1 MHSNGIMM
9 LVLARSLIILT
20 FLILGI
26 RLMGKRTIGELQPY
40 EFVITLAVA
49 DLACTPMQDISI
61 PLLYGLV
68 PLFTVFVAHYFITL
82 VTTKSIRLREH
93 LNGKPFIVI
102 DSDGINSECLKK
114 LNLNVNDLMS
124 LIRQQGYFSVTQISY
139 GIIETNGKLSILE
152 NEEAEAPQSIPMTLM
167 VEGKILDENIK
178 SLDLDESQIKNLL
191 DKQRIKE
198 KDVVLMTADS
208 GTLFIQP
215 KSGKYVTVEGL

>member
-1 MHSNGIMM
+1 MM
-9 LVLARSLIILT
+9 IVLVRSLIILT

-68 PLFTVFVAHYFITL
+68 PLLTVFVVHYFLTL
-82 VTTKSIRLREH
+82 ITTKSLKFREH

-102 DSDGINSECLKK
+102 DGDGINSECLKK
-114 LNLNVNDLMS
+114 LNMNVNDLLA
-124 LIRQQGYFSVTQISY
+124 LIRQQGYFAITQISY
-139 GIIETNGKLSILE
+139 GILETNGKLSLLE
-152 NEEAEAPQSIPMTLM
+152 NEEAEAPSSIPMTLM
-167 VEGKILDENIK
+167 VEGKILDENVNSLNITEDKIK
-178 SLDLDESQIKNLL
+178 SLLDEQN
-191 DKQRIKE
+191 IKE

-208 GTLFIQP
+208 GKIFIQP
-215 KSGKYVTVEGL
+215 KFGKYVTVEA

>member
-1 MHSNGIMM
+1 
-9 LVLARSLIILT
+9 
-20 FLILGI
+20 
-26 RLMGKRTIGELQPY
+26 MGKRTIGELQPY

-82 VTTKSIRLREH
+82 VTTKSIKLRER
-93 LNGKPFIVI
+93 LTGKPFIVI
-102 DSDGINSECLKK
+102 DNDGINSECLKK

-152 NEEAEAPQSIPMTLM
+152 NEEAETPRSIPMTLM

-178 SLDLDESQIKNLL
+178 SLDIDETKIRDVL
-191 DKQRIKE
+191 DKQHIKE

-208 GTLFIQP
+208 GNVFIQP

>member
-1 MHSNGIMM
+1 M

-82 VTTKSIRLREH
+82 VTTKSIKLRER

-102 DSDGINSECLKK
+102 DNDGINSECLKK

-152 NEEAEAPQSIPMTLM
+152 NEEAETPRSIPMTLM

-178 SLDLDESQIKNLL
+178 SLDLDETKIRDVLE
-191 DKQRIKE
+191 KQHIKE

-208 GTLFIQP
+208 GNVFIQP

>member
-1 MHSNGIMM
+1 
-9 LVLARSLIILT
+9 
-20 FLILGI
+20 
-26 RLMGKRTIGELQPY
+26 MGKRTIGELQPY

-82 VTTKSIRLREH
+82 VTTKSIKLRER

-102 DSDGINSECLKK
+102 DNDGINSECLKK

-152 NEEAEAPQSIPMTLM
+152 NEEAETPQSIPMTLM

-178 SLDLDESQIKNLL
+178 SLDLDETKIRDVLE
-191 DKQRIKE
+191 KQHIKE

-208 GTLFIQP
+208 GNVFIQP

>member
-1 MHSNGIMM
+1 MM
-9 LVLARSLIILT
+9 IVFVRSFIILT
-20 FLILGI
+20 FLIIGI

-68 PLFTVFVAHYFITL
+68 PLFTVFAAHYFITL
-82 VTTKSIRLREH
+82 ITAKSIKFRER

-102 DSDGINSECLKK
+102 DGDGINSECLKK
-114 LNLNVNDLMS
+114 LNLNVNDLLA
-124 LIRQQGYFSVTQISY
+124 LIRQQGYFSITQISY

-152 NEEAEAPQSIPMTLM
+152 NENAEQPASIPMTLM
-167 VEGKILDENIK
+167 VEGKLLNENIQ
-178 SLDLDESQIKNLL
+178 SLQISEAQIQNVLAE
-191 DKQRIKE
+191 QNIKP

-208 GTLFIQP
+208 EKVFIQP
-215 KSGKYVTVEGL
+215 KSGKYVTVEV

>member
-1 MHSNGIMM
+1 
-9 LVLARSLIILT
+9 
-20 FLILGI
+20 
-26 RLMGKRTIGELQPY
+26 MGKRTIGELQPY

-82 VTTKSIRLREH
+82 VTTKSIKLRER

-178 SLDLDESQIKNLL
+178 SLDLDETKIRDVLE
-191 DKQRIKE
+191 KQHIKE

-208 GTLFIQP
+208 GNVFIQP

>member
-1 MHSNGIMM
+1 MM

-82 VTTKSIRLREH
+82 VTTKSIKLRER

-102 DSDGINSECLKK
+102 DNDGINSECLKK

-152 NEEAEAPQSIPMTLM
+152 NEEAETPQSIPMTLM

-178 SLDLDESQIKNLL
+178 SLDLDETKIRDVLE
-191 DKQRIKE
+191 KQHIKE

-208 GTLFIQP
+208 GNVFIQP

>member
-1 MHSNGIMM
+1 MM
-9 LVLARSLIILT
+9 IVLLRSLIILI

-68 PLFTVFVAHYFITL
+68 PLFAVFVIHYFLTL
-82 VTTKSIRLREH
+82 ITTKSIKFREH

-102 DSDGINSECLKK
+102 DGDGINSECLKK
-114 LNLNVNDLMS
+114 LNMNVNDLLA

-139 GIIETNGKLSILE
+139 GIIETNGKLSVLE
-152 NEEAEAPQSIPMTLM
+152 NEEAEAPSSIPMTLI
-167 VEGKILDENIK
+167 VEGKILDENI
-178 SLDLDESQIKNLL
+178 SALQITEEQIHTVLNN
-191 DKQRIKE
+191 QNIKE

-208 GTLFIQP
+208 GTVFIQP
-215 KSGKYVTVEGL
+215 KYGKYLTVEV

>member
-1 MHSNGIMM
+1 
-9 LVLARSLIILT
+9 
-20 FLILGI
+20 
-26 RLMGKRTIGELQPY
+26 MGKRTIGELQPY

-82 VTTKSIRLREH
+82 VTTKSIKLRER

-102 DSDGINSECLKK
+102 DNDGINSECLKK

-152 NEEAEAPQSIPMTLM
+152 NEEAETPRSIPMTLM

-178 SLDLDESQIKNLL
+178 SLDIDETKIRDVL
-191 DKQRIKE
+191 DKQHIKE

-208 GTLFIQP
+208 GNVFIQP

>member
-1 MHSNGIMM
+1 M
-9 LVLARSLIILT
+9 LVLARSLIILI

-82 VTTKSIRLREH
+82 VTTKSIKLREH

-114 LNLNVNDLMS
+114 LNLNVNDLLS

-178 SLDLDESQIKNLL
+178 SLDLDETKIRDVLN
-191 DKQRIKE
+191 KQHIKE

-208 GTLFIQP
+208 GNVFIQP

>member
-1 MHSNGIMM
+1 MM

-82 VTTKSIRLREH
+82 VTTKSIKLRER

-178 SLDLDESQIKNLL
+178 SLDLDETKIRDVLE
-191 DKQRIKE
+191 KQHIKE

-208 GTLFIQP
+208 GNVFIQP

>member
-1 MHSNGIMM
+1 
-9 LVLARSLIILT
+9 
-20 FLILGI
+20 
-26 RLMGKRTIGELQPY
+26 MGKRTIGELQPY

-82 VTTKSIRLREH
+82 VTTKSIKLRER

-102 DSDGINSECLKK
+102 DNDGINSECLKK

-152 NEEAEAPQSIPMTLM
+152 NEEAETPRSIPMTLM

-178 SLDLDESQIKNLL
+178 SLDLDETKIRDVLE
-191 DKQRIKE
+191 KQHIKE

-208 GTLFIQP
+208 GNVFIQP

>member
-1 MHSNGIMM
+1 MM

-82 VTTKSIRLREH
+82 VTTKSIKLREH

-178 SLDLDESQIKNLL
+178 SLDLDETKIRDVLNRQH
-191 DKQRIKE
+191 IKE

-208 GTLFIQP
+208 GNVFIQP
-215 KSGKYVTVEGL
+215 KQGKYVTVEGL

>member
-1 MHSNGIMM
+1 MM

-82 VTTKSIRLREH
+82 VTTKSVKLREH

-178 SLDLDESQIKNLL
+178 SLDLDETKIRDVL
-191 DKQRIKE
+191 DKQHIKE

-208 GTLFIQP
+208 GNVFIQP
-215 KSGKYVTVEGL
+215 KQGKYVTVEGL

>member
-1 MHSNGIMM
+1 MM

-82 VTTKSIRLREH
+82 VTTKSIKLRER

-102 DSDGINSECLKK
+102 DNDGINSECLKK

-152 NEEAEAPQSIPMTLM
+152 NEEAETPRSIPMTLM

-178 SLDLDESQIKNLL
+178 SLDLDETKIRDVL
-191 DKQRIKE
+191 DKQHIKE

-208 GTLFIQP
+208 GNVFIQP

>member
-1 MHSNGIMM
+1 MM

-68 PLFTVFVAHYFITL
+68 PFFTVFVAHYFITL
-82 VTTKSIRLREH
+82 VTTKSIKLRER

-102 DSDGINSECLKK
+102 DNDGINSECLKK

-152 NEEAEAPQSIPMTLM
+152 NEEAETPQSIPMTLM

-178 SLDLDESQIKNLL
+178 SLDLDETKIRDVLE
-191 DKQRIKE
+191 KQHIKE

-208 GTLFIQP
+208 GNVFIQP

>member
-1 MHSNGIMM
+1 
-9 LVLARSLIILT
+9 
-20 FLILGI
+20 
-26 RLMGKRTIGELQPY
+26 MGKRTIGELQPY

-82 VTTKSIRLREH
+82 VTTKSIKLRER

-102 DSDGINSECLKK
+102 DNDGINSECLKK

-178 SLDLDESQIKNLL
+178 SLDLDETKIRDVLE
-191 DKQRIKE
+191 KQHIKE

-208 GTLFIQP
+208 GNVFIQP

>member
-1 MHSNGIMM
+1 MM

-82 VTTKSIRLREH
+82 VTTKSIKLRER

-102 DSDGINSECLKK
+102 DNDGINSECLKK

-152 NEEAEAPQSIPMTLM
+152 NEEAETPRSIPMTLM
-167 VEGKILDENIK
+167 EEGKILDENIK
-178 SLDLDESQIKNLL
+178 SLDLEETKIRDVLE
-191 DKQRIKE
+191 KQHIKE

-208 GTLFIQP
+208 GNVFIQP

>member
-1 MHSNGIMM
+1 
-9 LVLARSLIILT
+9 
-20 FLILGI
+20 
-26 RLMGKRTIGELQPY
+26 MGKRTIGELQPY

-82 VTTKSIRLREH
+82 VTTKSIKLREH

-114 LNLNVNDLMS
+114 LNLNVNDLLS

-152 NEEAEAPQSIPMTLM
+152 NAEAEVPQSIPMTLM

-178 SLDLDESQIKNLL
+178 SLDLDETKIRDVLN
-191 DKQRIKE
+191 KQHIKE

-208 GTLFIQP
+208 GNVFIQP

>member
-1 MHSNGIMM
+1 MM

-102 DSDGINSECLKK
+102 DGDGINSECLKK

-167 VEGKILDENIK
+167 VEGKILDENVK
-178 SLDLDESQIKNLL
+178 SLDLDETKIRDVL
-191 DKQRIKE
+191 DKQHIKE

-208 GTLFIQP
+208 GNVFIQP
-215 KSGKYVTVEGL
+215 KQGKYVTVEGL